1 MFESIERRRPSPLQ
15 YLTSNPFDFSNAE
28 AVEWALKIPDFM
40 KIIRV
45 VI

>member
-1 MFESIERRRPSPLQ
+1 MQAHVAHIDPSC
-15 YLTSNPFDFSNAE
+15 TPFDFSNAE
-28 AVEWALKIPDFM
+28 AVEWPLKIPDFM